1 MTVDFATQ
9 LMSQMLWTSV
19 LVSAPILGITLVVG
33 LLISIFQ
40 VITQVQEMSLTFI
53 PKLGAVV
60 VTLILV
66 GPWMI
71 KRIMGFATTLIA
83 NIPTYF

>member
-1 MTVDFATQ
+1 MTADLATQ
-9 LMSQMLWTSV
+9 LISQMLWTAV
-19 LVSAPILGITLVVG
+19 LVATPILGTALIVG
-33 LLISIFQ
+33 LIISIVQ

-60 VTLILV
+60 VALILL

-71 KRIMGFATTLIA
+71 KRILAFGTTIIS

>member
-9 LMSQMLWTSV
+9 LIAQMLWTSV
-19 LVSAPILGITLVVG
+19 LVATPILGIALVVG
-33 LLISIFQ
+33 LLISILQ
-40 VITQVQEMSLTFI
+40 VVTQVQEMSLTFI
-53 PKLGAVV
+53 PKLGAVIAA
-60 VTLILV
+60 LILL

-71 KRIMGFATTLIA
+71 KRVLAFAITLIA

>member
-1 MTVDFATQ
+1 MNVDLATQ
-9 LMSQMLWTSV
+9 LIAQMLWTAV
-19 LVSAPILGITLVVG
+19 IVAAPMLGIALIVG

-53 PKLGAVV
+53 PKLAATVAAI
-60 VTLILV
+60 LIL

-71 KRIMGFATTLIA
+71 KRILGFATTLIM
-83 NIPTYF
+83 NIPSYF

>member
-1 MTVDFATQ
+1 MTTDLATQ
-9 LMSQMLWTSV
+9 LLAQMLWTSV
-19 LVSAPILGITLVVG
+19 LISAPILGIALAVG
-33 LLISIFQ
+33 LLISIIQ

-60 VTLILV
+60 AALILL

-71 KRIMGFATTLIA
+71 KRLLAFATILIS

>member
-1 MTVDFATQ
+1 MTPDLATQ
-9 LMSQMLWTSV
+9 LISQMIWTAV
-19 LVSAPILGITLVVG
+19 LVAAPILGVALVVG
-33 LLISIFQ
+33 LLISIIQ

-53 PKLGAVV
+53 PKLGAVA
-60 VTLILV
+60 VTLILL

-71 KRIMGFATTLIA
+71 KRILAFSTTLIS

>member
-1 MTVDFATQ
+1 MTVDLATQ

-19 LVSAPILGITLVVG
+19 LVCAPILGIALVVG
-33 LLISIFQ
+33 LLISILQ

-53 PKLGAVV
+53 PKLAAVV
-60 VTLILV
+60 AALV
-66 GPWMI
+66 LLGPWMI
-71 KRIMGFATTLIA
+71 KRVLGFAAALIT